1 MEKLFRKE
9 YLPAI
14 LIYVVS
20 AICFAVA
27 IVLMFRKNIHWS
39 TFVLLGIVVMT
50 YASSVL
56 VKIGNKLRE
65 KDEKSSDKKKDYE

>member
-14 LIYVVS
+14 LIYILS
-20 AICFAVA
+20 ALCFIAA
-27 IVLMFRKNIHWS
+27 IVLMFMKNIHWS
-39 TFVLLGIVVMT
+39 TFILLGIAIMIF
-50 YASSVL
+50 ASARL

-65 KDEKSSDKKKDYE
+65 DEEKGDTNN

>member
-65 KDEKSSDKKKDYE
+65 DEEREAKK

>member
-20 AICFAVA
+20 AICFIVA
-27 IVLMFRKNIHWS
+27 LVLMFRKNIHWS
-39 TFVLLGIVVMT
+39 TFVLLGIVIMT

-56 VKIGNKLRE
+56 VKIGKKLRE
-65 KDEKSSDKKKDYE
+65 EDEKLENE

>member
-14 LIYVVS
+14 LIYIVS
-20 AICFAVA
+20 AICFIVA
-27 IVLMFRKNIHWS
+27 LVLMFKKNIHWS
-39 TFVLLGIVVMT
+39 TFILLGIAIMIF
-50 YASSVL
+50 ASARL

-65 KDEKSSDKKKDYE
+65 DEEREEKK

>member
-20 AICFAVA
+20 AICFIVA
-27 IVLMFRKNIHWS
+27 LVLMFRKNIHWS

-56 VKIGNKLRE
+56 VKIGKKLRE
-65 KDEKSSDKKKDYE
+65 EDEKLENE

>member
-14 LIYVVS
+14 LIYILSALCFVV
-20 AICFAVA
+20 AV
-27 IVLMFRKNIHWS
+27 VLMFRKNIHWS
-39 TFVLLGIVVMT
+39 TFILLGIVIMVV
-50 YASSVL
+50 ASSVL

-65 KDEKSSDKKKDYE
+65 DEERNEHK

>member
-20 AICFAVA
+20 AICFIVA
-27 IVLMFRKNIHWS
+27 LVLMFRKNIHWS
-39 TFVLLGIVVMT
+39 TFVILGIVVMT
-50 YASSVL
+50 FASSVL
-56 VKIGNKLRE
+56 VKIGRRLRE
-65 KDEKSSDKKKDYE
+65 EDEKDSKQNR

>member
-14 LIYVVS
+14 LIYIVS
-20 AICFAVA
+20 ATCFIVA
-27 IVLMFRKNIHWS
+27 LVLMFRKNIHWS

-65 KDEKSSDKKKDYE
+65 DEEREEKK

>member
-20 AICFAVA
+20 AICFIVA
-27 IVLMFRKNIHWS
+27 LVLMFRKNIHWS

-56 VKIGNKLRE
+56 VKIGKKLRE
-65 KDEKSSDKKKDYE
+65 EDEKDSKQNR

>member
-9 YLPAI
+9 YWPAI

-20 AICFAVA
+20 AICFIVA
-27 IVLMFRKNIHWS
+27 LVLMFRKNIHWS

-56 VKIGNKLRE
+56 VKIGKKLRE
-65 KDEKSSDKKKDYE
+65 EDEKDSKQNR

>member
-65 KDEKSSDKKKDYE
+65 DEEKGETNN

>member
-20 AICFAVA
+20 AICFIVA
-27 IVLMFRKNIHWS
+27 LVLMFTKNIHWS

-56 VKIGNKLRE
+56 VKIGKKLRE
-65 KDEKSSDKKKDYE
+65 EDEKDSK

>member
-14 LIYVVS
+14 LIYILSALCFVV
-20 AICFAVA
+20 AV
-27 IVLMFRKNIHWS
+27 VLMFMKNIHWS
-39 TFVLLGIVVMT
+39 TFVLLGIVIMVV
-50 YASSVL
+50 ASSVL

-65 KDEKSSDKKKDYE
+65 EDEKENE

>member
-14 LIYVVS
+14 LIYIVS
-20 AICFAVA
+20 AICFVVA
-27 IVLMFRKNIHWS
+27 LVLMFRKNIHWS

-65 KDEKSSDKKKDYE
+65 DEESGDKKKDHE

>member
-20 AICFAVA
+20 AICFIVA
-27 IVLMFRKNIHWS
+27 LVLMFRKNIHCS
-39 TFVLLGIVVMT
+39 TFVILGIVVMT
-50 YASSVL
+50 FASSVL
-56 VKIGNKLRE
+56 VKIGRRLRE
-65 KDEKSSDKKKDYE
+65 EDEKDSKQNRR

>member
-14 LIYVVS
+14 LIYIVS
-20 AICFAVA
+20 AICFIVA
-27 IVLMFRKNIHWS
+27 LVLMFRKNIHWS

-56 VKIGNKLRE
+56 VKIGKKLRE
-65 KDEKSSDKKKDYE
+65 EDEKLENE

>member
-20 AICFAVA
+20 AICFIVA
-27 IVLMFRKNIHWS
+27 LVLMFRKNIHWS
-39 TFVLLGIVVMT
+39 TFVILGIVVMT
-50 YASSVL
+50 FASSVL
-56 VKIGNKLRE
+56 VKIGRRLRE
-65 KDEKSSDKKKDYE
+65 EDEKDSKQNRR

>member
-20 AICFAVA
+20 AICFIVA
-27 IVLMFRKNIHWS
+27 LVLMFRKNIHWS

-65 KDEKSSDKKKDYE
+65 DEEREEKK